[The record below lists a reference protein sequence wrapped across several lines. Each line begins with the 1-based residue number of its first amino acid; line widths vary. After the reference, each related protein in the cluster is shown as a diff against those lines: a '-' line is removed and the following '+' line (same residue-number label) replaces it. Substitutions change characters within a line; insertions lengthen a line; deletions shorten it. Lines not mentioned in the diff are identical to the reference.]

1 MNCNSCAT
9 RSDLRK
15 PGKFA
20 DDNDGADPRLFG
32 VGAVGAPQRTKF
44 VQTQVRRFAI
54 SL

>member
-1 MNCNSCAT
+1 M
-9 RSDLRK
+9 
-15 PGKFA
+15 GKFA